1 MPMLFWFLGCQ
12 FVSGPP
18 AESEGLRTD
27 RPPVVA
33 LVTIDTWRADF
44 LTAEHA
50 PNVWQL
56 AEQGERYDNAYSP
69 MGLTTP
75 AHATMLTGLDPWSH
89 GAQANNHHGYALKA
103 DVPVLPDSFDDWATA
118 AFVSAYPAGP
128 EGGMRRGWDVFDGPE
143 AGERSGQVAVQRALE
158 WLPDDRPALLWVH
171 VYEPHGPYEGRGS
184 TERARYGE
192 EVQRADAVL
201 APLFKVLKARG
212 ARIVVTADHG
222 EVLDEERCSYQHE
235 RTISDHVLRVPLVRW
250 APDVEPAVHDGLVG
264 LVDVPALLRGESIEP
279 RPYLL
284 AQSGM
289 CESDCAPGCMPDGL
303 AGRDAVV
310 ITNSG
315 KWVRRPGRGELTVG
329 SPDTD
334 HRTEL
339 EAVPALSPPTDEAND
354 RAASLGYVDP

>member
-1 MPMLFWFLGCQ
+1 
-12 FVSGPP
+12 
-18 AESEGLRTD
+18 
-27 RPPVVA
+27 VA

-44 LTAEHA
+44 LTEEHS
-50 PNVWQL
+50 PNVWRL
-56 AEQGERYDNAYSP
+56 AEQGERYENAYSP

-89 GAQANNHHGYALKA
+89 GAQANNHHGYALKP
-103 DVPVLPDSFDDWATA
+103 DVPVLPDAFEGWAKA

-143 AGERSGQVAVQRALE
+143 SGERSGTIAVERALA
-158 WLPDDRPALLWVH
+158 WLPDDRPSLLWVH
-171 VYEPHGPYEGRGS
+171 VYEPHGPYEGEGS

-192 EVQRADAVL
+192 EVQRADAL
-201 APLFKVLKARG
+201 LEPLLNRLKARG
-212 ARIVVTADHG
+212 ALIVVTADHG

-250 APDVEPAVHDGLVG
+250 GPNIQPSVESGLVG
-264 LVDVPALLRGESIEP
+264 LVDVAALLRGESISP
-279 RPYLL
+279 REYLL

-289 CESDCAPGCMPDGL
+289 CESDCASGCAPEGL
-303 AGRDAVV
+303 SGRDAVV
-310 ITNSG
+310 ITGSG

-329 SPDTD
+329 KPTAQ
-334 HRTEL
+334 HRDEL
-339 EAVPALSPPTDEAND
+339 STVPALSPPTDDAND

>member
-1 MPMLFWFLGCQ
+1 
-12 FVSGPP
+12 
-18 AESEGLRTD
+18 
-27 RPPVVA
+27 
-33 LVTIDTWRADF
+33 
-44 LTAEHA
+44 
-50 PNVWQL
+50 
-56 AEQGERYDNAYSP
+56 
-69 MGLTTP
+69 
-75 AHATMLTGLDPWSH
+75 
-89 GAQANNHHGYALKA
+89 
-103 DVPVLPDSFDDWATA
+103 
-118 AFVSAYPAGP
+118 
-128 EGGMRRGWDVFDGPE
+128 MRRGWDVFDGPE